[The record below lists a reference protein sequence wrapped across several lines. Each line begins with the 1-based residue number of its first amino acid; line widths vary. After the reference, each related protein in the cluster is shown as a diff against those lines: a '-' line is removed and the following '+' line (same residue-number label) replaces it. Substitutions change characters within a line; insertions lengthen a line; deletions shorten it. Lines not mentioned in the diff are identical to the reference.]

1 MQAPAHVQVL
11 AGLSHGH
18 PAELTVACLAIH
30 TCGNVWA
37 VVKVNKIRQDENWHP
52 LDRFVI
58 SHCIG
63 QFLLIGI
70 LDRNLLVTTPTLG
83 FGR

>member
-52 LDRFVI
+52 LDRHIFIDCVCQLLLVI
-58 SHCIG
+58 
-63 QFLLIGI
+63 I
-70 LDRNLLVTTPTLG
+70 LNWNLLVAAPALG
-83 FGR
+83 LSR